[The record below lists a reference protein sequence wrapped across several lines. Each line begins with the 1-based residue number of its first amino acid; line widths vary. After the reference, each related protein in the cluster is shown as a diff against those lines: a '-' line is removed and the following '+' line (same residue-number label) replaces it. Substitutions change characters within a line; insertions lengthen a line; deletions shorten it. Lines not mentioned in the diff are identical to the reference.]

1 MTSIERLH
9 RDQLGQLN
17 QIGKGGQAR
26 VYLVQGLMVPN
37 ERGPFVFKEYKNKR
51 ISIGGLDGIAGF
63 RYRLPDYDRAILDT
77 LTNWPQ
83 RVVEGAGGG
92 TEGVIIPLIQ
102 DDFFHEIRRPD
113 GSRKRLPRDGQYLAQ
128 PPKRCARVGLTMVG
142 IGDRYRICRDL
153 ALAIGFLHRR
163 DVCVGDISF
172 NNFTYNLGVS
182 PCVYLVD
189 CDAFR
194 LKGQAP
200 VVPQLHTPDWI
211 PPEGSKV
218 QSSRTDEY
226 KLGLFILRVLAP
238 RELSAQNRDPAWAD
252 GALDPRGRYLL
263 RKALGTDRTRDRT
276 SPKEWVAYFNDMLK
290 RGALATTR
298 HANRMPPRPAKAA

>member
-1 MTSIERLH
+1 MTSLQRLH
-9 RDQLGQLN
+9 RDQLGRLD

-26 VYLVQGLMVPN
+26 IYLVQGLTIPD
-37 ERGPFVFKEYKNKR
+37 ERGPFVFKEYKDKR

-63 RYRLPDYDRAILDT
+63 RYRLADHERAVLDT
-77 LTNWPQ
+77 LTNWPL
-83 RVVEGAGGG
+83 RVVEARGGG
-92 TEGVIIPLIQ
+92 ADGVIIPLIP

-113 GSRKRLPRDGQYLAQ
+113 RSRKRLPRDGQYLAQ
-128 PPKRCARVGLTMVG
+128 PVERCSRVGLSMVG

-153 ALAIGFLHRR
+153 ALAIGFLHKR

-172 NNFTYNLGVS
+172 NNFTYHLGVT
-182 PCVYLVD
+182 PCVYMVD

-211 PPEGSKV
+211 PPEGPKV
-218 QSSRTDEY
+218 QSFRTDQY

-238 RELSAQNRDPAWAD
+238 RELSAQNRDPGWSD

-263 RKALGTDRTRDRT
+263 RKALAMDRAKERT

-290 RGALATTR
+290 RGALATTG
-298 HANRMPPRPAKAA
+298 HANRMPPRPVRAA